1 MTLQERIA
9 QLRQQIADKA
19 KGMETLYQRSLA
31 ESRTF
36 TKDEQTQF
44 DDAQKEIGILQI
56 ELKNAETVAQLQLSN
71 DDTVQRT
78 GASAAASTAASS
90 PAGTAYVHPGQG
102 IIRSTQRNVE
112 KGTRFTRYVMAL
124 AAAKGA
130 LPSAMEIARSRFS
143 DTPEV
148 EQVLRAAVAAGT
160 TTDTAWAAPLA
171 VYNDMASEFIELLRP
186 ETIVGR
192 LNGLRRVPFR
202 IRIPRQTSGVSVGW
216 VGQGA
221 PKPVTKQGFDSV
233 TIPHAKIAAIV
244 AITEELARWSTP
256 SAEATVRQ
264 DLIET
269 TATFM
274 DQQFIDPN
282 VAAVADTSPGSI
294 TNAAPGKDSSGGT
307 VAQIT
312 TDLNDAMTALAV
324 GLIPQRNR
332 YWILHPRTK
341 NYLMTLRT
349 SQDVFAFRDE
359 MSRGVLMGIPFI
371 ESTNMPTRDQDDPAE
386 PTTIETYIALVEAS
400 EIYLADDGE
409 TMIDAS
415 REASLQMNDAPQT
428 GAQSLVSLWQN
439 NLIGI
444 RAERYAYWMRRRSA
458 AVYVI
463 RKVEY

>member
-9 QLRQQIADKA
+9 SLRKQVTEKSE
-19 KGMETLYQRSLA
+19 GMSRLYQRSMD

-36 TKDEQTQF
+36 TQDEQKQF
-44 DDAQKEIGILQI
+44 DALKAEIDVLNNDI
-56 ELKNAETVAQLQLSN
+56 KNAETVAAMNLAAGGEEG
-71 DDTVQRT
+71 VQKAAT
-78 GASAAASTAASS
+78 AAATAA
-90 PAGTAYVHPGQG
+90 AAAVAAAPGV
-102 IIRSTQRNVE
+102 RNLGRKSLE
-112 KGTRFTRYVMAL
+112 KGTLFTRYAMAL
-124 AAAKGA
+124 AASKGS
-130 LPSAMEIARSRFS
+130 LPSALEISRSRFS

-160 TTDTAWAAPLA
+160 TTDTTWAAPLA
-171 VYNDMASEFIELLRP
+171 VYQDMASEFIDLLRP
-186 ETIVGR
+186 ETILGR
-192 LNGLRRVPFR
+192 INGLRRVPFR
-202 IRIPRQTSGVSVGW
+202 VRIPRQTSGVSVGW

-221 PKPVTKQGFDSV
+221 PKPVRKQGFDSV
-233 TIPHAKIAAIV
+233 TIPHAKMAAIV

-274 DQQFIDPN
+274 DQQFIDPS
-282 VAAVADTSPGSI
+282 VAAVADLSPGSI
-294 TNAAPGKDSSGGT
+294 TNGAPGKDSSGGT
-307 VAQIT
+307 VAQVT
-312 TDLNDAMTALAV
+312 TDLNDAMTAMAV
-324 GLIPQRNR
+324 GLLPQRSR

-359 MSRGVLMGIPFI
+359 MIQGRLMGIPYI

-386 PTTIETYIALVEAS
+386 PATLETYIVLVEAS

-409 TMIDAS
+409 TMLDVS
-415 REASLQMNDAPQT
+415 REASLQMDDAPQA

-444 RAERYAYWMRRRSA
+444 RAERYAYWTRRRTA